1 MISCSEGDSKCNAR
15 WSEGGVATPGVV
27 NILFASAGK
36 LNVPLKSL
44 PEEPF
49 VMKRN
54 PINKL
59 VTFYI
64 ILSAEVLDI
73 SWIHAEFQY
82 ILLSNALKLIRDL
95 YRLLTETMD

>member
-1 MISCSEGDSKCNAR
+1 VQGD
-15 WSEGGVATPGVV
+15 VATPGVYQIYCKVV
-27 NILFASAGK
+27 NILFASVGK
-36 LNVPLKSL
+36 LIVPLKSL

-59 VTFYI
+59 VIFYI

-73 SWIHAEFQY
+73 F
-82 ILLSNALKLIRDL
+82 
-95 YRLLTETMD
+95 